1 MQIFENNSA
10 FYGARAAI
18 GRSGWNRIDMLI
30 GVHLHSGCLGYA
42 FVVVVK
48 MGKTFPPLS
57 RSPKL
62 LRMTFPGDFSSSE
75 DAAKSSAGVGA
86 EQLRTLLRKI
96 A

>member
-1 MQIFENNSA
+1 MQIFEKNSA

-48 MGKTFPPLS
+48 MGKTFPPPQPL
-57 RSPKL
+57 
-62 LRMTFPGDFSSSE
+62 TEAAADDFSPGFS
-75 DAAKSSAGVGA
+75 
-86 EQLRTLLRKI
+86 RLLKMP
-96 A
+96 